1 MDTPQQAAAV
11 LLCAMATVGV
21 IFILFGEACLL
32 AYGSIDEGSIAA
44 FVADREG
51 AANARVAAQNLLIC
65 AAVAL
70 TYPIQFFPAIQV
82 HRYIL
87 NCVAR
92 SSLSI
97 HSCFSFAPSVVDTV
111 SNSTVKTWTLM

>member
-1 MDTPQQAAAV
+1 MNTPQQATAV
-11 LLCAMATVGV
+11 LLCAMATVGA

-82 HRYIL
+82 HY
-87 NCVAR
+87 CAYK
-92 SSLSI
+92 
-97 HSCFSFAPSVVDTV
+97 HSCAQRYSYQCITS
-111 SNSTVKTWTLM
+111 SCQLRIC